1 MKCNSKTLFKVNKP
15 LIYSIQKI
23 TGHHTHQIMNFFAE
37 CLNEMTKDF
46 EIDLSDSKSTLQFDN
61 EGKPDTYSN
70 RSNNSF
76 YGYTSYRGN
85 ARKTFKYPDT
95 EVFIKCAISLEY
107 TDRDMWVRSV
117 NEQMKKNT
125 MILIA
130 TFSTSSAM
138 LTITEEQMSDIQ
150 AEGELL
156 DISED
161 VEERKFR
168 DSITPKQLRE
178 EHLKKELERKA
189 KEAEKLKKKRERELQ
204 KEQEK
209 LQKQL
214 KKLKTKTE
222 SNIL

>member
-1 MKCNSKTLFKVNKP
+1 MKCSSKTLFKVNKP

-37 CLNEMTKDF
+37 CLNEMIKDF
-46 EIDLSDSKSTLQFDN
+46 EIDLSNSKSTLIFDD
-61 EGKPDTYSN
+61 EGEPRTYSM
-70 RSNNSF
+70 SNSF
-76 YGYTSYRGN
+76 NYGYTSYRGN
-85 ARKTFKYPDT
+85 ARRTFKYPDT

-125 MILIA
+125 MILVA

-138 LTITEEQMSDIQ
+138 LTITEEQMTDIQ

-161 VEERKFR
+161 VEEPKFR